1 MKILITGAL
10 GHIGSRLI
18 RVLPDNLSNSDLVLV
33 DNLATQRYCSLFDLP
48 DSVSYQFYVKDVVED
63 DLSEIV
69 REVDVVIHLAAF
81 TEASSSISSPNEVE
95 RVNLEGLKK
104 VADVVLTQSKK
115 LIFLSTTNMYSGLDV
130 ELTDLNVSSYVLPS
144 NPYAKSKRDAELY
157 LESLA
162 GLQYTVL
169 RFGTIAGFSPGMR
182 FHTAVNKFMW
192 QAQLGLPISVWRTAL
207 NQKRP
212 YLDIIDA
219 CEAISSVVKLNLF
232 NRGTY
237 NVVSESCAVADIL
250 DIIRKFY
257 PSIEVE
263 LVEDKAMNNSS
274 FSVRTSDVL
283 MQHGNFKGSIRRAV
297 EEMHSKFFRS

>member
-1 MKILITGAL
+1 MRILVTGAL

-18 RVLPDNLSNSDLVLV
+18 RILPQIISGSEIVLLDNM
-33 DNLATQRYCSLFDLP
+33 ATQRYCSLFDLP
-48 DSVSYQFYVKDVVED
+48 ADANYRFYLRDVVED

-69 REVDVVIHLAAF
+69 KDVDLVIHLAAF
-81 TEASSSISSPNEVE
+81 TEASSSINNASEVE
-95 RVNLEGLKK
+95 RVNLEGLRK
-104 VADVVLTQSKK
+104 VADVVLAQGKK

-130 ELTDLNVSSYVLPS
+130 ELTDLNFKDYVSPA
-144 NPYAKSKRDAELY
+144 NPYAKSKREAELY
-157 LESLA
+157 LE
-162 GLQYTVL
+162 GLSGLEYTIL

-192 QAQLGLPISVWRTAL
+192 QAQLDLPITVWRTAL

-219 CEAISSVVKLNLF
+219 CEAICSVIKMDLYK
-232 NRGTY
+232 REIY

-250 DIIRKFY
+250 EIIRKFY
-257 PSIEVE
+257 PKISVE
-263 LVEDKAMNNSS
+263 LVEDKAMNDSS
-274 FSVRTSDVL
+274 FSVRTSEVL
-283 MQHGNFKGSIRRAV
+283 RLNANFQGSIERAV